1 MCSCGKSSVAL
12 DFSRFESIILMAFT
26 LVDVFFGIT
35 FFVMCF
41 SIVSSALTSF
51 QCTITREAKESQT
64 ELTFFSIKRII
75 FWTFSNQYYCAT
87 FSKWSQSVRL
97 NDEQAIHSTPRRR
110 KKLHE
115 IKWRKKEKIREHR
128 KKLSKT
134 SFWENYLMNAVYNF
148 SLDIQMI
155 VCTLAH
161 IWRIKKTSKREGCIE
176 KKQTLTNALTTSFC
190 WTLLLLVLSYLV
202 A

>member
-1 MCSCGKSSVAL
+1 MNK
-12 DFSRFESIILMAFT
+12 
-26 LVDVFFGIT
+26 
-35 FFVMCF
+35 
-41 SIVSSALTSF
+41 
-51 QCTITREAKESQT
+51 
-64 ELTFFSIKRII
+64 
-75 FWTFSNQYYCAT
+75 QYI
-87 FSKWSQSVRL
+87 QP
-97 NDEQAIHSTPRRR
+97 STKK

-161 IWRIKKTSKREGCIE
+161 IWRIKTKSKRDGCRE
-176 KKQTLTNALTTSFC
+176 KKTNLN
-190 WTLLLLVLSYLV
+190 
-202 A
+202 